1 MEDLPVP
8 PVGMVLLARAE
19 KGSPFER
26 KIVALL
32 HRRGTHATGLILNQ
46 PLHLMLSDF
55 EKNADASSENIPV
68 YCGGPVQPRKL
79 IITGLEFDTDRR
91 RLHWHFDLDMHRLS
105 QCVEEH
111 PKMSFKAYR
120 GYVTW
125 EDEQLIDEMKN
136 KRWLPT
142 PYPFKPVFAS
152 DQPRLWETLMLQF
165 YPFAPG
171 VPYVPENPGR
181 N

>member
-1 MEDLPVP
+1 MEEIPVP
-8 PVGMVLLARAE
+8 PVGMVLLANAE

-26 KIVALL
+26 TVVALI
-32 HRRGTHATGLILNQ
+32 HRQGTCATGLILNQ

-55 EKNADASSENIPV
+55 ESAPHAASDNIPV
-68 YCGGPVQPRKL
+68 YCGGPVQPNRL
-79 IITGLEFDTDRR
+79 IVTGMELDADRH
-91 RLHWHFDLDMHRLS
+91 RLHWQFDLDMHRLA
-105 QCVEEH
+105 QCVDEH
-111 PKMSFKAYR
+111 PKMLFKAYR

-125 EDEQLIDEMKN
+125 EDDQLIDEMKN

-152 DQPRLWETLMLQF
+152 DRPHLWETLMLQF

>member
-1 MEDLPVP
+1 MEDLSVP
-8 PVGMVLLARAE
+8 PVGMILLANAE

-26 KIVALL
+26 TVVALI
-32 HRRGTHATGLILNQ
+32 HRRDTHATGLILNQ
-46 PLHLMLSDF
+46 PLRLMLSDF
-55 EKNADASSENIPV
+55 EPGFSTSSNNIPV
-68 YCGGPVQPRKL
+68 YRGGFVQPNRL
-79 IITGLEFDTDRR
+79 IVTGLEFDANRHH
-91 RLHWHFDLDMHRLS
+91 LHWHFDLDPYRLS
-105 QCVEEH
+105 QCMDEH

-152 DQPRLWETLMLQF
+152 DRPRLWETLMLQF
-165 YPFAPG
+165 YPFAPN